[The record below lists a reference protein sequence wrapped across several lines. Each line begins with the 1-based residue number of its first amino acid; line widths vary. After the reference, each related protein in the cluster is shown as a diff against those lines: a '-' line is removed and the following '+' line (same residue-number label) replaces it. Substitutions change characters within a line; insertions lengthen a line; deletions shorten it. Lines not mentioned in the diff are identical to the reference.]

1 MKQQQPAQPPRLARY
16 ALAVA
21 VLVVLRLFAW
31 DLHLALDA
39 HAETDE
45 RCAVCLVMERGG
57 DAVAPAAGKSLV
69 SAPASAPDGTRSFYL
84 PGERAL
90 GPLPRGPPSLSS

>member
-1 MKQQQPAQPPRLARY
+1 MKRHRSPQATRLARY

-39 HAETDE
+39 HAETGE
-45 RCAVCLVMERGG
+45 GCAVCLVMERGG

-69 SAPASAPDGTRSFYL
+69 SAPAAVPCGTPSLLL
-84 PGERAL
+84 PGERAPC
-90 GPLPRGPPSLSS
+90 PLPRGPPSLSS